1 MLFNSFEF
9 AVFFLIVFLLY
20 LFLSHKLQ
28 NRMLL
33 VASCIFYGTWN
44 WKFLFLMFFS
54 ISIDYFCALKI
65 SSSNDH
71 QTRKKFLLISIIS
84 NLTILGFFK
93 YFNFFIGNIQYL
105 FSLCGLAA
113 PIHALNIILPLGISF
128 YTFEA
133 MSYVID
139 VYRGE
144 IGPTREYFDYALFV
158 LFFPHLIAGPIMRAK
173 NLLSQITTARQ
184 LTLDKFYEGCFLIF
198 WGLFLKIYIADGL
211 ARIADPAFPMT
222 AGPVGM
228 SGLLKGSTV
237 LLAIY
242 AFAFQIYCDFLGYS
256 TIARGLGKCM
266 GFDIMNNFNLPYFST
281 NPREFWQRWHISLST
296 WLRDYLYIPLGGNK
310 NGKKAEYRNIAIT
323 MFLGG
328 LWHGASW
335 TFVLWGMY
343 QGLLLIIHRLLQP
356 ILKKL
361 TFFTGALVARISF
374 VLRLFCFF
382 NLMCIGW
389 LLFRAKSMTVFWYMA
404 KSLLFNFH
412 FDTGDFAVA
421 WKMAGLLSVLLFV
434 EVLQYLKSDL
444 LIVLKLNPVIRAA
457 FYLVCFYLLLF
468 NGDNGGKAF
477 IYFQF

>member
-9 AVFFLIVFLLY
+9 AGFFLIVFSLY
-20 LFLSHKLQ
+20 LLLDHKLQ

-33 VASCIFYGTWN
+33 VASCVFYGTWN

-71 QTRKKFLLISIIS
+71 KTRKRFLLISIIA

-93 YFNFFIGNIQYL
+93 YCNFFISNLQDL
-105 FSLCGLAA
+105 LSLGGFHA
-113 PIHALNIILPLGISF
+113 PVGALNIILPLGISF

-139 VYRGE
+139 VYRRE
-144 IGPTREYFDYALFV
+144 LEPTKCYFDYALFV

-173 NLLSQITTARQ
+173 NLLYQITTPRQ

-198 WGLFLKIYIADGL
+198 WGLFLKMYIADGL
-211 ARIADPAFPMT
+211 AKMVDPVFPLIADPAKF
-222 AGPVGM
+222 
-228 SGLLKGSTV
+228 SSFLKGPMV
-237 LLAIY
+237 LWAMY

-266 GFDIMNNFNLPYFST
+266 GFDIMNNFNLPYFAC
-281 NPREFWQRWHISLST
+281 NPREFWQRWHISLSS
-296 WLRDYLYIPLGGNK
+296 WLRDYLYIPLGGNR
-310 NGKKAEYRNIAIT
+310 NGKRAEYRNIAIT

-335 TFVLWGMY
+335 TFVLWGVY
-343 QGLLLIIHRLLQP
+343 QGLLLIIHRSLQP
-356 ILKKL
+356 LLKTW
-361 TFFTGALVARISF
+361 TFCTGALMSRVSF
-374 VLRLFCFF
+374 VIRLFCFF
-382 NLMCIGW
+382 NLMCFGW
-389 LLFRAKSMTVFWYMA
+389 LLFRAKSMAVFLYMA
-404 KSLLFNFH
+404 GSLLFNFH
-412 FDTGDFAVA
+412 FDAGDLAIA
-421 WKMAGLLSVLLFV
+421 LRMLGLLSILLFV
-434 EVLQYLKSDL
+434 EVLQYVKSDV
-444 LIVLKLNPVIRAA
+444 LIVLKLNPVIRAV
-457 FYLVCFYLLLF
+457 FYLVCFYLVLF
-468 NGDNGGKAF
+468 NGENGGKAF